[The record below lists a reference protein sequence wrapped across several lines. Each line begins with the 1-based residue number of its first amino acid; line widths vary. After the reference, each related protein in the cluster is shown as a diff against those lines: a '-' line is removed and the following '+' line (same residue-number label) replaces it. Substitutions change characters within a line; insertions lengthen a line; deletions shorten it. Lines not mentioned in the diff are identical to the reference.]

1 MSTLQVIQFV
11 IFLFPYLEVTIR
23 HWKGH
28 VFTHHPKKVHPL
40 GMVQKK
46 PCIYVSGITN
56 SPSPLV
62 SEFPG
67 FLVGSINRI
76 TPVAT
81 TEDPGTTWDRNGRRQ
96 WWEVLAEVGG
106 NPGGPGRCWG
116 DVASWDSGFATYKHV
131 FLLVIKSDKKGLFF
145 KREVIGSS
153 MKHWVW
159 F

>member
-11 IFLFPYLEVTIR
+11 TFLFPYLEATIR

-40 GMVQKK
+40 GMVLKK
-46 PCIYVSGITN
+46 NLVYKWDDKLTISTGEWISQISGWKHQPYHTSSNDWRSRYHLRSKWKASVVRSIGRGRWK
-56 SPSPLV
+56 
-62 SEFPG
+62 PG
-67 FLVGSINRI
+67 RSG
-76 TPVAT
+76 
-81 TEDPGTTWDRNGRRQ
+81 
-96 WWEVLAEVGG
+96 EVLGWCGIRALQPI
-106 NPGGPGRCWG
+106 NI
-116 DVASWDSGFATYKHV
+116 V

-145 KREVIGSS
+145 WREVIGSS